1 MRWYFQALRKYAVFA
16 GRARRKEYWVFELA
30 HFPIIVA
37 LVFVGKVIHSA
48 NLGLLPSLYILAVLI
63 PSLASLVRR
72 LHDTN
77 RSGWW
82 VFINLVPLVGP
93 LIILSFT
100 VTNGN
105 TGANRFGPDPKIEAS
120 AEANTQASQMGYLAP
135 PLPPE
140 RR

>member
-1 MRWYFQALRKYAVFA
+1 VKWYLQALRKYAVFA

-37 LVFVGKVIHSA
+37 SVFVGKIVHSA
-48 NLGLLPSLYILAVLI
+48 NLGLLPTLYILAMII
-63 PSLASLVRR
+63 PSFAGAVRR

-82 VFINLVPLVGP
+82 LLINFVPVVGP
-93 LIILSFT
+93 LILLSFT
-100 VTNGN
+100 LTKGN
-105 TGANRFGPDPKIEAS
+105 AGENRFGLDPK
-120 AEANTQASQMGYLAP
+120 AETNANADAQARQMGYLAP

-140 RR
+140 K